1 LSGTFIHNPIND
13 SAHSLS
19 MGLTVDAIIP
29 WSIEFFFY
37 FKCGFLKL

>member
-19 MGLTVDAIIP
+19 MGLPVEAIK
-29 WSIEFFFY
+29 SH
-37 FKCGFLKL
+37 C